1 MMVTIIVQLIR
12 MMGRL
17 TMLKLIR
24 TMMLFMMVV
33 MTTRTM
39 MILMLMQI
47 KKMLMMTKKM
57 LMVMMLLLHLELTSS
72 SPSLVQITSG
82 RGFPMKWT
90 SNLAVSHSPT

>member
-1 MMVTIIVQLIR
+1 MMVTVVVQLIR

-17 TMLKLIR
+17 TML
-24 TMMLFMMVV
+24 MMVV